1 MEAAAKEGR
10 SHVIAA
16 LVGRGFACQVQ
27 VEQAAPSNVVGD
39 ELMERYICDL
49 PRCEW
54 H

>member
-16 LVGRGFACQVQ
+16 LVGRGLACQVQ
-27 VEQAAPSNVVGD
+27 VEQVAPCDVEGD

>member
-27 VEQAAPSNVVGD
+27 VEQAAPYDVEGD